1 MFCENCGNKMIENT
15 QFCHNCG
22 YKTSNDEEEIK
33 EKKLSPK
40 NNQNSNKPMT
50 REEYMAHTN
59 IKSEEE
65 ARGYLNR
72 LNFLFIAVF
81 IGIIIVK
88 GGVDNMDDGLYS
100 ILWLA
105 DIALIIYFVWYC
117 VKVIK
122 AEKISKASAVF
133 SIIFAPISWF
143 WFYPDITDPLKIII
157 GKKIPPVS
165 FPSRLSLE
173 EKKKKDKK
181 FWRNFWIIMG
191 SIFGALILIVILISL
206 LS

>member
-1 MFCENCGNKMIENT
+1 MFCENCGNKIIENT

-22 YKTSNDEEEIK
+22 SKISDGNEDKKTP
-33 EKKLSPK
+33 L
-40 NNQNSNKPMT
+40 QNSKSDNKPMT

-65 ARGYLNR
+65 AKEYLHR

-81 IGIIIVK
+81 IGIVIVR
-88 GGVDNMDDGLYS
+88 GGADSIDEGLYA

-105 DIALIIYFVWYC
+105 DIALLIYFVWYC

-143 WFYPDITDPLKIII
+143 WFYPDITDPLKIIL
-157 GKKIPPVS
+157 GKKVPPIS
-165 FPSRLSLE
+165 LPSNLSSE

-191 SIFGALILIVILISL
+191 SIFGALILILILISL